1 MTIRTLTRIAP
12 VLGAIA
18 LLTGV
23 LVPVAGANI
32 RDGLSPDTRDAS
44 SAIQLDLRAPDTMD
58 AATQA
63 RSIHPARDLR
73 SPDTRDSATAATL
86 THAPVIVVTES
97 PAFDWTDAG
106 IGAAGGFAVALLL
119 VGMTILAGRG
129 RGGSLAT

>member
-1 MTIRTLTRIAP
+1 MTALTHTRIAP

-18 LLTGV
+18 LLTGA
-23 LVPVAGANI
+23 LVPIAGANI
-32 RDGLSPDTRDAS
+32 RDGRSPDTRDAA
-44 SAIQLDLRAPDTMD
+44 SAIRLDLRAPDTTD

-63 RSIHPARDLR
+63 RAIQPAHDLR
-73 SPDTRDSATAATL
+73 SPDTRDSATAATV
-86 THAPVIVVTES
+86 TRAPVVVVTEN
-97 PAFDWTDAG
+97 PGFDWTDAG